1 MKTFSWICTMAFGKS
16 FATFNYSFLPWH
28 KCKSSLLTLPSP
40 LDHDLHQIQQV
51 EPPHVIISIQIS
63 FKYFLPSNS
72 TSWRFTKELHFLFGL
87 LPPNSF
93 PLLVLW
99 TLNLEPWRS
108 TGLQFKNFKL
118 HQLQV
123 WTRFAKFGEI
133 HSKPSPKIPDKFMQ
147 PLGALSDHLTKLQ
160 LQKNLSLYQNLLSNT
175 CIAWSLSSFS

>member
-1 MKTFSWICTMAFGKS
+1 MAFGKY

-28 KCKSSLLTLPSP
+28 KCKSSLLNTPSP

-51 EPPHVIISIQIS
+51 EPPHVFIFHSNSIQIFS
-63 FKYFLPSNS
+63 AFYS

-87 LPPNSF
+87 LPPNFF

-108 TGLQFKNFKL
+108 TGLQFKIFKL

-133 HSKPSPKIPDKFMQ
+133 HSKPSPKIPSKIRQ
-147 PLGALSDHLTKLQ
+147 PLGALSGHLTKLQ
-160 LQKNLSLYQNLLSNT
+160 PQKNLSHSQIFLSNT
-175 CIAWSLSSFS
+175 CSALSMSSFS

>member
-1 MKTFSWICTMAFGKS
+1 MAFGRY

-28 KCKSSLLTLPSP
+28 KCKSSLLNTPSP

-51 EPPHVIISIQIS
+51 EPPHVFIFHSNSIQIFS
-63 FKYFLPSNS
+63 AFYS

-87 LPPNSF
+87 LPPNFF

-108 TGLQFKNFKL
+108 TGLQFKFFKL
-118 HQLQV
+118 HLLQV

-133 HSKPSPKIPDKFMQ
+133 HSKLSPKIPSKFMQ

-160 LQKNLSLYQNLLSNT
+160 LQQNFELGTSG
-175 CIAWSLSSFS
+175 SSWF